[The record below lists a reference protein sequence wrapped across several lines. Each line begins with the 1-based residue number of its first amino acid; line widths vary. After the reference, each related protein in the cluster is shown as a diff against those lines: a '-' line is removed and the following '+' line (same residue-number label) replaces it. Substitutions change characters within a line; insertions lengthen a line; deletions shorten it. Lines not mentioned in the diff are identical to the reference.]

1 MPLDLDAIQAAIYS
15 RLATDPAGTAARAIL
30 TGGVYPA
37 SQIIRGPIGT
47 MQLPSTPFA
56 LWRPGPI
63 SGTDGDMRRVTGA
76 WWVYDQPAQEK
87 RIAAALEA
95 IEATYPRDAVAFGLI
110 LVGPISPPLYDTTL
124 GLAGRNVTISFLRR
138 T

>member
-1 MPLDLDAIQAAIYS
+1 MPLDLAAVQAAIYS

-37 SQIIRGPIGT
+37 STVIQGPVGA
-47 MQLPSTPFA
+47 MQLPSPPFA
-56 LWRPGPI
+56 LWRAGPI

-76 WWVYDQPAQEK
+76 WWVYHTPAQE
-87 RIAAALEA
+87 RQIGEALAA
-95 IEATYPRDAVAFGLI
+95 IEATYPRDAIAYGLT
-110 LVGPISPPLYDTTL
+110 LVGPISPTFYDTTL
-124 GLAGRNVTISFLRR
+124 GLSGRNVTISFLRR